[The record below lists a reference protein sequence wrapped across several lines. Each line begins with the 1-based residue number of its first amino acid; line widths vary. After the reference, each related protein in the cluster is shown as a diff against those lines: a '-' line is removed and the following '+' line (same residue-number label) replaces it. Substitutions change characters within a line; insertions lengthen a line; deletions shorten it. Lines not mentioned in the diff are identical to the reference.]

1 MQCIEVW
8 CIVLHKSQQARAA
21 VPHTLNVLH
30 LQKSEVYGYH
40 FGFFLLLSSTK
51 RQCIRTQFPN
61 VIRTLMIIII
71 IIIVCQ
77 RCWTLPGTGASLEK
91 INIIRT
97 RSFLRAVDS

>member
-71 IIIVCQ
+71 IVCQ
-77 RCWTLPGTGASLEK
+77 RYWTLSGTGASLEK
-91 INIIRT
+91 INMHT
-97 RSFLRAVDS
+97 ARSFLKEP